1 MRNRIGHQ
9 WPAEP
14 RAPSPHDGAT
24 ALRRE
29 AAGHATA
36 EAAAL
41 STTRRFGH
49 AAWRTLLLATAC
61 ASLTACSLMT
71 WAVGDRRS
79 DAPAGPPV
87 TPASPLG
94 TDPSASPSPS
104 SAPASPSPG
113 TPGEARA
120 EAGAGGAT
128 PAAASTADPRPATST
143 PSEPA
148 RPGGATATSPVP
160 APPTAGAAP
169 TPGPAPGA
177 PPPSSGRSSGS
188 AAPGAA
194 AAAPRPPEPAAA
206 GGRYVV
212 QVGAFRSAA
221 AAESVREQL
230 AAELLRV
237 PELARLTGSLRVAE
251 QGGLHRVWLGSASSL
266 AAARALAARIR
277 AATGR
282 EAFVARP

>member
-1 MRNRIGHQ
+1 MRNRTGHQ
-9 WPAEP
+9 RPAGP
-14 RAPSPHDGAT
+14 RAPSPRDAAT

-36 EAAAL
+36 EVAAL

-188 AAPGAA
+188 AA
-194 AAAPRPPEPAAA
+194 A

-230 AAELLRV
+230 AAELLRA